1 MMKRTILF
9 AVIMTLWAVPAVAL
23 TGDVEFGNDPTGGS
37 AVGVAPENGTAP
49 AEPEGVLKEKKPE
62 PKKPHPGDIMII
74 KKGEP
79 ESPKEQ

>member
-1 MMKRTILF
+1 MKRVLLATILL
-9 AVIMTLWAVPAVAL
+9 ALWAVPAAAL

-37 AVGVAPENGTAP
+37 AVGEAPENGTAP
-49 AEPEGVLKEKKPE
+49 VEPEGGLKEKKPE